1 MSNMTAG
8 YQLSGFT
15 GLLRH
20 SWLQPKFARD
30 QDESYHEL
38 DAQVRSGD
46 YFVMIATALDALSR
60 TSADYETKI
69 RLEAIVSDLIYLQ
82 DNYTITK
89 NEQEQ

>member
-1 MSNMTAG
+1 MSNMTAE
-8 YQLSGFT
+8 YQLSGFA
-15 GLLRH
+15 GLLQHGWFR
-20 SWLQPKFARD
+20 PKFAHD

-60 TSADYETKI
+60 ESADYETKI
-69 RLEAIVSDLIYLQ
+69 QLEALVSDLIYLQ

-89 NEQEQ
+89 NERER